1 MEKDKII
8 IDNAGESVFAYA
20 SGYLDGT
27 FWDFRDACVEAG
39 AAWNRERGADS
50 RYVIAAVDGPALVQ
64 VLQDAGFDVQ
74 VTPTA
79 ADIMKISSRASDA
92 ASERLIDSTQAHIES
107 LGLPF
112 YGYQENGVSFLR
124 ARMRALLADDMGLGK
139 SIQALGALD
148 PAAMAVVVCP
158 AGIKESWR
166 GQVTKWRPDLEPVVL
181 SGRGSFRWPDA
192 GEVIIV
198 NPEILPETPAIA
210 MQGRP
215 QFEMLGNTGARRKT
229 VIIADEAH
237 YFKGSAKKV
246 ARVRRFRAL
255 VKEATGADG
264 RVWLLTGTPMKNRP
278 NELWNLLQSAG
289 LAKEAYGS
297 WHKFLSAFNAE
308 QGRFGIEWGE
318 PTKEAAAGLE
328 RVSLRRCK
336 GDVLPDLPS
345 KRIEDV
351 SVAVG
356 SMRIC
361 DKVMEEIPE
370 GFDLT
375 RADFDALKS
384 VLAFD
389 KISAAR
395 AALAKAKIPAL
406 VEHVIG
412 YEEAETPLVV
422 FSAHRAPIDA
432 LGERDGWAVVT
443 GDTPSEERGRIQE
456 RFQAG
461 ELKGIAGTYGAMGT
475 GVTLTAAADMIL
487 CDLPWTPADLNQAMD
502 RIHRIGQESSCLY
515 KILHAS
521 HNLDALV
528 NNLIIEKSGLID
540 EVIDATND
548 ASNDGKTLSVD
559 AEKRTDE
566 LLETVDIAVAPEPEP
581 DEEYADPRVKG
592 YTELTE
598 AQISWVFKGLAV
610 LSAECDG
617 AVQKDFAG
625 FSRIDAYFGY
635 DLAKQSAAGSLTPPQ
650 IEHAAELL
658 KKYHRQIGKFPA

>member
-1 MEKDKII
+1 MEKEKII
-8 IDNAGESVFAYA
+8 IDNAGNSLFAYA
-20 SGYLDGT
+20 PDFIED
-27 FWDFRDACVEAG
+27 FWGFTGACKEAG
-39 AAWNRERGADS
+39 AEWNRKRGADS
-50 RYVIAAVDGPALVQ
+50 QYVTSGDNGPAL
-64 VLQDAGFDVQ
+64 LQSLQEAGFDVQ
-74 VTPTA
+74 VTPGA
-79 ADIMKISSRASDA
+79 ADTMKISSRASDV
-92 ASERLIDSTQAHIES
+92 ASERLATGTQNHIDD

-124 ARMRALLADDMGLGK
+124 SRMRALLADDMGLGK
-139 SIQALGALD
+139 TIQSLGALD
-148 PAAMAVVVCP
+148 RFALAVVVCP
-158 AGIKESWR
+158 AGVKESWR
-166 GQVTKWRPDLEPVVL
+166 AEVLKWRPDLEPVVL
-181 SGRGSFRWPDA
+181 SGRGSFRWPDP

-198 NPEILPETPAIA
+198 NPEILPENPGIA

-237 YFKGSAKKV
+237 YFKGSARKV

-297 WHKFLSAFNAE
+297 WHKFLRAFNAE
-308 QGRFGIEWGE
+308 DGRFGIEWGD
-318 PTKEAAAGLE
+318 PTPEAAEGLD

-336 GDVLPDLPS
+336 DDVLTDLPS
-345 KRIEDV
+345 KRIEDI

-356 SMRIC
+356 SMKIC

-375 RADFDALKS
+375 KADFDALKS
-384 VLAFD
+384 VIAFD

-412 YEEAETPLVV
+412 YEEAETPVVV

-432 LGERDGWAVVT
+432 LGEREGWAVVT
-443 GDTPSEERGRIQE
+443 GDVSSEERGRIQAD
-456 RFQAG
+456 FQAG
-461 ELKGIAGTYGAMGT
+461 KLKGIAGTYGAMGT

-502 RIHRIGQESSCLY
+502 RIHRIGQEQSCLY
-515 KILHAS
+515 KVMHAS
-521 HNLDALV
+521 HQMDQLV
-528 NNLIIEKSGLID
+528 NSLIIAKAGLIED
-540 EVIDATND
+540 VVDATND
-548 ASNDGKTLSVD
+548 DSGEGKPLVVD
-559 AEKRTDE
+559 AEERTDK
-566 LLETVDIAVAPEPEP
+566 LLETVDIAVAPGRSK
-581 DEEYADPRVKG
+581 DQDHGDPRVKG
-592 YTELTE
+592 HTDLTE
-598 AQISWVFKGLAV
+598 AQISWVFRGLAL
-610 LSAECDG
+610 LSADCDG
-617 AVQKDFAG
+617 ASSKDWVG
-625 FSRIDAYFGY
+625 FNKVDSYFGY
-635 DLAKQSAAGSLTPPQ
+635 DLAKQAALGSLTPPQ
-650 IEHAAELL
+650 IEHAAVML